1 MTVNTEHAYNEW
13 TGDGSTTSFN
23 FTFAVIPTDPGID
36 FTIDD
41 VLLTTGIS
49 ILPNSNQSDSPGGT
63 ILLSVAPALN
73 TELVARRSTSQT
85 QVADFPLES
94 QLNTEKLELALDKAF
109 LCIQDVKHEID
120 RRSFLWRGEWDST
133 KTYNSGDVVKR
144 NGGTYIAIATSLNSA
159 PPSSAW
165 EEFIPRGLTWQGVWD
180 IAANYLVSDVVES
193 NGSSYVAI
201 AAHTGDQPPSAN
213 WELLAQG
220 GAAGNF
226 TQVSVDAGDSPVT
239 CLPNRTYIVDTS
251 AGDVTLNT
259 PAVPAAQNGIKFK
272 HKVGGN
278 DMIIDAGSDTIDGV
292 GSFTSS
298 VQGELLEIEW
308 DGTDWMVV

>member
-120 RRSFLWRGEWDST
+120 RRSFLWRGVWDST
-133 KTYNSGDVVKR
+133 KSYNS
-144 NGGTYIAIATSLNSA
+144 
-159 PPSSAW
+159 
-165 EEFIPRGLTWQGVWD
+165 
-180 IAANYLVSDVVES
+180 ANYLVSDVVES